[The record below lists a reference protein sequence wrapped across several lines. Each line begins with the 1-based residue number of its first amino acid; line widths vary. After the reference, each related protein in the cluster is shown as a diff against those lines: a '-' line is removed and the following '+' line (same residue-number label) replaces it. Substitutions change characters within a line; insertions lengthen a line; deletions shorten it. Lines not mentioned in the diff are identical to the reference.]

1 MLSTITRGGMR
12 EGILAAADRLMLKGL
27 LYK

>member
-12 EGILAAADRLMLKGL
+12 EVNLAAAGRLLAPGD
-27 LYK
+27 YPR

>member
-12 EGILAAADRLMLKGL
+12 EVILAAADRLLAPDD
-27 LYK
+27 YPR